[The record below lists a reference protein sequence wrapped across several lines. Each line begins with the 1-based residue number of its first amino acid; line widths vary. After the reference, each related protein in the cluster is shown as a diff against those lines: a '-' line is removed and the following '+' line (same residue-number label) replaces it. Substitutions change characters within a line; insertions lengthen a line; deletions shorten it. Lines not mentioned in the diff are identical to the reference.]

1 MEFAITF
8 GLLTFIVL
16 IGLGI
21 VDHLLK
27 KHIEK

>member
-8 GLLTFIVL
+8 GMLSVIVL

-21 VDHLLK
+21 IDHLLK

>member
-1 MEFAITF
+1 MEFAIAF
-8 GLLTFIVL
+8 GMLSFIVL

-21 VDHLLK
+21 IDHLLK